1 MNELLTLS
9 GLTKHYDNFTLGPLD
24 LHLPGGAILGL
35 IGENGAGK
43 TTLLRGILGLAKADG
58 GAVSLFGGPADAA
71 ARAQVGVVLDECL
84 FHDSLRPRDLNAIL
98 APAFPTWDRDDFFSL
113 LDKYHLPTEQRVK
126 EFSRGMKMKLSLAAA
141 LAHRPRLLL
150 LDEATAGL
158 DPVTRNEILDEFLDF
173 IQDEDHSVLLS
184 SHITSDLERVADYVA
199 YLHRGQLVFCDPK
212 DRILRDYGRVVCTAR
227 QLEEVDPGDLLR
239 VHRGPYACQGLTAYR
254 RDFAARYPD
263 LVVEPTTLEEI
274 MLLMKE
280 EDEP

>member
-9 GLTKHYDNFTLGPLD
+9 GLTKHYNNFTLGPLD

-58 GAVSLFGGPADAA
+58 GTVSLFGGPADAA

-113 LDKYHLPTEQRVK
+113 LDKYHLPADQRVK

-141 LAHRPRLLL
+141 LA
-150 LDEATAGL
+150 
-158 DPVTRNEILDEFLDF
+158 
-173 IQDEDHSVLLS
+173 
-184 SHITSDLERVADYVA
+184 
-199 YLHRGQLVFCDPK
+199 HRGQLVFCDPK

-227 QLEEVDPGDLLR
+227 QLEEVDPGDLLQ

-280 EDEP
+280 DDEP